1 VKDMKSFSTHD
12 VEDLPGSTNGR
23 ASLQQ
28 SLTDWGCRV
37 FCALLVLGFGL
48 VSSVLVPLLS
58 LACSTC
64 QDGIRSPRF
73 VLAMMALAQF
83 AVPAA
88 AIGTAVGILVPRLGP
103 RVAWISGGVLGTLLV
118 AVLVLGTI
126 PA

>member
-1 VKDMKSFSTHD
+1 VKDMKSFDTHD
-12 VEDLPGSTNGR
+12 GVLPELTNGR
-23 ASLQQ
+23 GSLQQ
-28 SLTDWGCRV
+28 SLVDWGFRI

-58 LACSTC
+58 LSCSTC

-73 VLAMMALAQF
+73 VPAMMALAQF

-88 AIGTAVGILVPRLGP
+88 VIGTAVGILVPRLDR
-103 RVAWISGGVLGTLLV
+103 RVAWISGGVLGALLA
-118 AVLVLGTI
+118 AVFVLGRV